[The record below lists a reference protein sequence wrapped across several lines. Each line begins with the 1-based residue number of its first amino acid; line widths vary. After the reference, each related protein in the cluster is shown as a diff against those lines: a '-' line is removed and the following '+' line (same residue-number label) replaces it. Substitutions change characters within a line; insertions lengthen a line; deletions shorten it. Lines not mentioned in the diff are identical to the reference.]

1 MDDILWNTEVG
12 IMTTVN
18 ELAARFAIKPYQF
31 FARLTREEDGYQLG
45 LSDFAA
51 DLTQKQVGQFV
62 ETITGDKDRYVLNDD
77 QGRAHLLRGL
87 CKALEVA
94 PKAHSRR

>member
-1 MDDILWNTEVG
+1 MDDVLWNTEVG
-12 IMTTVN
+12 IMATVN
-18 ELAARFAIKPYQF
+18 ELAARFGIKPYQF
-31 FARLTREEDGYQLG
+31 FACLSRERDGHQLG
-45 LSDFAA
+45 LSDFAE
-51 DLTQKQVGQFV
+51 DLTQKQISQFV
-62 ETITGDKDRYVLNDD
+62 ELITGDKDRYVLNDD